1 MLKGHCFYSRMAEE
15 VPIIRDNVSNF
26 IDKDEDNEVRNSGE
40 PSNQTQFITSPYFET
55 IHSQLQQIYNFQILI
70 KVGVTIWM
78 LEPNFTRAWHSN

>member
-1 MLKGHCFYSRMAEE
+1 MLNRHCFYSQMAEE

-26 IDKDEDNEVRNSGE
+26 IDEDEDNEVRNSGE

-55 IHSQLQQIYNFQILI
+55 IHSQLQKIYNFQILI

-78 LEPNFTRAWHSN
+78 LESNFTRA